1 MTGPAGANGVD
12 GAQGP
17 IGLTGPVGPQGIQ
30 GIPGTAGNA
39 WQLTG
44 NANSG
49 SEAEFLGTTDASPL
63 KFKVNNQ
70 NAGRI
75 DQNGNTSFGYL
86 ANPTLI
92 SATGYNT
99 AIGTQAMVDNATGVN
114 NTALGYRSLFSL
126 TSGNL
131 NTAVGYQSL
140 FENETGIQN
149 TAIGAR
155 ALYFSNSGD
164 NNTAL
169 GYNALYNNSDGDDN
183 TAVGNFTL
191 SNNTNGN
198 ANTAIGRQALFFNT
212 QNFNTAVG
220 YQALYS
226 NSGGTNNSSIGYQAG
241 YFTSSGSFNSFLG
254 NQAFYNNS
262 TGVKNVGI
270 GASAGLA
277 NTSGSFNIA
286 IGEGSNFTLNNL
298 QNAVAIGYTSV
309 VDAFNSVR
317 IGNTSMVSIGG
328 QVGWSTFSDRRV
340 KTNFQEDVPGLLF
353 ITKLRPVSYNY
364 NLSKEAELLGVTDTS
379 NWTGKYDIEK
389 IRFTGFIAQEVDS
402 AANSIGYS
410 FSGVDKQGKIV
421 GLRYQEFVVP
431 LVKSVQE
438 LYLESKSKE
447 EEILKLQEQNANQE
461 LRIRALEQKLQEI
474 LLRDN

>member
-1 MTGPAGANGVD
+1 
-12 GAQGP
+12 
-17 IGLTGPVGPQGIQ
+17 
-30 GIPGTAGNA
+30 
-39 WQLTG
+39 
-44 NANSG
+44 
-49 SEAEFLGTTDASPL
+49 
-63 KFKVNNQ
+63 VNNQ

-92 SATGYNT
+92 SATGNNT

-126 TSGNL
+126 TSG
-131 NTAVGYQSL
+131 
-140 FENETGIQN
+140 IQN

-169 GYNALYNNSDGDDN
+169 GYNALYNNLDGDDN
-183 TAVGNFTL
+183 TAVGNFAL
-191 SNNTNGN
+191 SNNFNGI

-220 YQALYS
+220 YQALYN

-241 YFTSSGSFNSFLG
+241 YFNSSGSFNTFIG
-254 NQAFYNNS
+254 NASFYNNIS
-262 TGVKNVGI
+262 GVKNI
-270 GASAGLA
+270 GLGSFAGLA

-328 QVGWSTFSDRRV
+328 QVGWTTFSDRRV
-340 KTNFQEDVPGLLF
+340 KTNFQEDIPGLLF

-379 NWTGKYDIEK
+379 NWTGKYDVEK

-410 FSGVDKQGKIV
+410 FSGVDKQGEII

-474 LLRDN
+474 LLQEILLRDN